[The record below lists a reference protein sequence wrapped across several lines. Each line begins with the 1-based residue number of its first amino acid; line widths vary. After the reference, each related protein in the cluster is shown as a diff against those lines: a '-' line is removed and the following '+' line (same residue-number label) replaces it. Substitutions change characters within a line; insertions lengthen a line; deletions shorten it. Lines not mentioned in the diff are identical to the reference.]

1 MPAICSLL
9 LVSFEEMVP
18 LLLGPFDRLFI
29 DLPLRFARFQTMLN
43 RAEPLFVV
51 ADGETVTSKQGVFEP
66 VRAAIDMT
74 KMLLA

>member
-51 ADGETVTSKQGVFEP
+51 GGV
-66 VRAAIDMT
+66 M
-74 KMLLA
+74 KL